1 MWKKLNNNKYLKSF
15 ENHYTAKN
23 VKFIL
28 KINDGCKEDLEN
40 KVLTEFNLV
49 SSKNL
54 SLNNMH
60 LFSEKGCIKKY
71 NTTTEIIKEWA
82 NIRINKYYERKEK
95 QLKLLIDEFNIVSS
109 KIRFIIDIINGNII
123 IMNIKIKDIEE
134 ELEKNDYYK
143 VDDSYDYLLKMHI
156 SQLTLEKKENL
167 EKDVAKLQTK
177 INELKD
183 MSIIKIWEIEL
194 KELLIEWNKHKETI
208 EEDYIND
215 LKGDVVKSKVVKK
228 TVPKKK

>member
-1 MWKKLNNNKYLKSF
+1 
-15 ENHYTAKN
+15 
-23 VKFIL
+23 
-28 KINDGCKEDLEN
+28 
-40 KVLTEFNLV
+40 
-49 SSKNL
+49 
-54 SLNNMH
+54 
-60 LFSEKGCIKKY
+60 
-71 NTTTEIIKEWA
+71 
-82 NIRINKYYERKEK
+82 
-95 QLKLLIDEFNIVSS
+95 
-109 KIRFIIDIINGNII
+109 
-123 IMNIKIKDIEE
+123 
-134 ELEKNDYYK
+134 
-143 VDDSYDYLLKMHI
+143 MHI

-167 EKDVAKLQTK
+167 EKEVAKLQTK

>member
-1 MWKKLNNNKYLKSF
+1 
-15 ENHYTAKN
+15 
-23 VKFIL
+23 
-28 KINDGCKEDLEN
+28 
-40 KVLTEFNLV
+40 
-49 SSKNL
+49 
-54 SLNNMH
+54 MH

-167 EKDVAKLQTK
+167 EKEVAKLQTK